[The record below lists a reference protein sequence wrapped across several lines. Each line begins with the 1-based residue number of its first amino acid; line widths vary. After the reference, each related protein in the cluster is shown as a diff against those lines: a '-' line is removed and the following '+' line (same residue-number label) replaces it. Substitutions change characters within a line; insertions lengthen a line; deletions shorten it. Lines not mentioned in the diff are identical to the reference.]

1 MPSNLRIHLGKSML
15 DRFRLDGKQALVTG
29 GSRGIG
35 LGIARGLAQAGA
47 DVVLVARS
55 EEDLATASAEL
66 APLGR
71 RIRTS
76 AFDMADSAGIDA
88 WYTALVQEHGGVDI
102 LINNAGMSRRGP
114 AETLTL
120 DDWQTVMDLNL
131 TAVFALSQAFARE
144 RIAAKKKGKIVNI
157 ASLMSSASRPG
168 TAPYTASKGGVL
180 LLTKALALDW
190 AKHGILVN
198 AIGPGYIETPLT
210 RPLVDDPKFHA
221 WVVDRCPLGRWGTP
235 EDLAAVAVFL
245 ASAAS
250 DFITGQIIYA
260 DGGWLAHI

>member
-1 MPSNLRIHLGKSML
+1 MQ

-35 LGIARGLAQAGA
+35 LGIARGLAEAGA

-55 EEDLATASAEL
+55 QADLATAAEQL

-71 RIRTS
+71 RIRTA
-76 AFDMADSAGIDA
+76 AFDLADANAIA
-88 WYTALVQEHGGVDI
+88 EWYPTIVQEHGPIDI

-114 AETLTL
+114 AESLTL
-120 DDWQTVMDLNL
+120 EDWQTVVDVNL
-131 TAVFALSQAFARE
+131 TSVFALSQAFAKE
-144 RIAAKKKGKIVNI
+144 RIATQQPGKIVNI
-157 ASLMSSASRPG
+157 GSLMSSASRPG
-168 TAPYTASKGGVL
+168 TSPYSATKGGVL

-190 AKHGILVN
+190 AKHRILVN

-235 EDLAAVAVFL
+235 EDLASVAVFL

>member
-1 MPSNLRIHLGKSML
+1 MF
-15 DRFRLDGKQALVTG
+15 DRFSLAGKLALVTG

-35 LGIARGLAQAGA
+35 LGLARGLAEAGA
-47 DVVLVARS
+47 DIILVARS
-55 EEDLATASAEL
+55 ESDLATAQETL
-66 APLGR
+66 LPLGR
-71 RIRTS
+71 RI
-76 AFDMADSAGIDA
+76 AIAPFDMADAAAIPA
-88 WYTALVQEHGGVDI
+88 WYASVVEQQGAPDI

-114 AETLTL
+114 AEQLSL
-120 DDWQTVMDLNL
+120 EDWQAVIDVNM
-131 TAVFALSQAFARE
+131 TAIFALSQAFASE
-144 RIAAKKKGKIVNI
+144 RIAAKKRGKIVNI
-157 ASLMSSASRPG
+157 GSLMSSASRPG
-168 TAPYTASKGGVL
+168 TAPYSASKGGVL

-210 RPLVDDPKFHA
+210 KPLKEDAKFHA

-235 EDLAAVAVFL
+235 DDLASVAVFL